1 MTITPGIA
9 IVTEAYVH
17 AMAENDLISETERK
31 VNRGLLSALRDY
43 NMARRDLLAMTKE
56 LERSMADNAERIRR
70 GEPVNSYGIVQGMG
84 VRVDQLCALVNQN
97 RQTVTDIARFVG
109 YNADALI
116 EEQDE
121 AVGATA

>member
-1 MTITPGIA
+1 MTITSGTA

-17 AMAENDLISETERK
+17 AMANNESISETERK
-31 VNRGLLSALRDY
+31 VNAGLLSALRNY
-43 NMARRDLLAMTKE
+43 NMARRDLLAETVE
-56 LERSMADNAERIRR
+56 LERSMTHNAERIRR

-84 VRVDQLCALVNQN
+84 SRVDQLCALVNQN

-116 EEQDE
+116 DEQNE